1 MLVIEGMSVCS
12 RMLGGILCG
21 CWRTLEDLCKLILI
35 LVFCFKGVLLKVA
48 FSIFHLDRPNIYIKK
63 FVYLAIIGGT
73 YYFVAKSSFS
83 YIPGYYLS
91 EGHRYTSLL
100 AVGVGVLL
108 FLLAS
113 FTDPGTVKAENVSQ
127 YISAYPYDD
136 VVYSEKECSTC
147 KIPKPASSKHCSICN
162 RCVACFDHHCGWM

>member
-1 MLVIEGMSVCS
+1 MSVCS

-35 LVFCFKGVLLKVA
+35 LEQAAAAAAKMDASQVVLENCSDEVRAGHELAVA
-48 FSIFHLDRPNIYIKK
+48 VTADPICI
-63 FVYLAIIGGT
+63 YLAIIGGT

-91 EGHRYTSLL
+91 EVHRYTSLL

-147 KIPKPASSKHCSICN
+147 KIPK
-162 RCVACFDHHCGWM
+162 

>member
-1 MLVIEGMSVCS
+1 MDASQRRSSKINYDVLE
-12 RMLGGILCG
+12 
-21 CWRTLEDLCKLILI
+21 TLFKINYD
-35 LVFCFKGVLLKVA
+35 VFETLFTNDFG
-48 FSIFHLDRPNIYIKK
+48 
-63 FVYLAIIGGT
+63 YLAIIGGT

-91 EGHRYTSLL
+91 EVHRYTSLL

>member
-1 MLVIEGMSVCS
+1 AIVEGDASDRRDVCLFKNAGWDIEQAAAAAAKMDASQVVLENCS
-12 RMLGGILCG
+12 DEVRAGHELAL
-21 CWRTLEDLCKLILI
+21 
-35 LVFCFKGVLLKVA
+35 A
-48 FSIFHLDRPNIYIKK
+48 

-136 VVYSEKECSTC
+136 VVYSEKEYLPVRSTAVFV
-147 KIPKPASSKHCSICN
+147 IAVLLVLTTI
-162 RCVACFDHHCGWM
+162 VDGW